1 MRQKIFEKI
10 DSLKDVDSPRYQKF
24 CRTPPRSEDIAH
36 RSAVTGFSGKTKENH
51 KNKTYL
57 SDL

>member
-1 MRQKIFEKI
+1 MN
-10 DSLKDVDSPRYQKF
+10 SLEDVDSHRYQNF

-36 RSAVTGFSGKTKENH
+36 RSAVTGFSGKIKKNH
-51 KNKTYL
+51 QFNTYL